1 MPDETK
7 AVDFDRSF
15 VAHMDSS
22 YNLAR
27 WLVRDHR
34 DARDVGQE
42 AYLPALQFAGGFQGG
57 DPRAW
62 ILAIVRNTGFTQ
74 LRGNRSPESPTELDE
89 KVHRAYSEEAGGSR
103 RGSQG

>member
-1 MPDETK
+1 MPHETK

-15 VAHMDSS
+15 MAHMDSS

-27 WLVRDHR
+27 WLVRDDR
-34 DARDVGQE
+34 DARQE
-42 AYLPALQFAGGFQGG
+42 AYLRALQFAGGFQGG

-74 LRGNRSPESPTELDE
+74 LRRNRSPESPTELDE